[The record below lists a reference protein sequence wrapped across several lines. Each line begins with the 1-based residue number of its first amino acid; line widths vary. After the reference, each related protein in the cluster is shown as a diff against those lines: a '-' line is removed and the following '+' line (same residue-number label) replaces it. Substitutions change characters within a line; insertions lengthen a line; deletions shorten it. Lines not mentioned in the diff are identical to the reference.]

1 MKKDSL
7 LRKLTIYVAVGSALS
22 AIITLIVLYF
32 VLHITGVPAAEIPKT
47 LIFSGA
53 VIVLI
58 FMLPVFFVRAF
69 LYKLLIEKIELLT
82 ETMERVSKG
91 DIETPIEPLTNDEF
105 GKMAEAFEKMRV
117 SIKEMLDKL
126 EGRLDRER

>member
-1 MKKDSL
+1 MKKGSL

-47 LIFSGA
+47 LIFSGV
-53 VIVLI
+53 VITLI

-126 EGRLDRER
+126 EGRLDKER

>member
-1 MKKDSL
+1 MKKGSL

-47 LIFSGA
+47 LIFSGV
-53 VIVLI
+53 VITLI

>member
-47 LIFSGA
+47 LIFSGV